1 LTGSKPVTKQARS
14 LSLVCIVLLLL
25 LSNIGILPITG
36 SEILAS
42 NSKPEISDLNQGKHL
57 PLEQTSSSNYNLVV
71 KWKYNASGKILFPPV
86 FGKDGTIYI
95 VSEPFYTLHAIDS
108 GGALKWK
115 YEVEYKVRFAPVVG
129 EDGTFYLCV
138 EDPKRYEYLYAINN
152 GTLKWKIK
160 AEIEIVEAGLFTT
173 SKEIVPSEID
183 SPPIMDDQG
192 TIYFMATSKTGIPP
206 RKAIFVVNNEGTLR
220 IKIADHEIEKWENEW
235 KYGIDKFGDLI
246 ITIDQSKTLRPIKS
260 ITARNGIVYIT
271 AAALKK
277 GGLFGETR
285 YDVIVAI
292 GPDGKVKWI
301 SELFLERKWLHIVN
315 GKDAL
320 YLVLIN
326 EKRNNDII
334 IQALGYDGR
343 VRYEF
348 KAADDYWNYRFLPI
362 IYRTLRVPPI
372 IDKDDTLYMIF
383 SNKD

>member
-1 LTGSKPVTKQARS
+1 MKSINTSAYSV
-14 LSLVCIVLLLL
+14 LSL
-25 LSNIGILPITG
+25 G
-36 SEILAS
+36 SFHTSIF
-42 NSKPEISDLNQGKHL
+42 
-57 PLEQTSSSNYNLVV
+57 TSS
-71 KWKYNASGKILFPPV
+71 
-86 FGKDGTIYI
+86 
-95 VSEPFYTLHAIDS
+95 
-108 GGALKWK
+108 
-115 YEVEYKVRFAPVVG
+115 
-129 EDGTFYLCV
+129 
-138 EDPKRYEYLYAINN
+138 
-152 GTLKWKIK
+152 
-160 AEIEIVEAGLFTT
+160 
-173 SKEIVPSEID
+173 PS
-183 SPPIMDDQG
+183 
-192 TIYFMATSKTGIPP
+192 
-206 RKAIFVVNNEGTLR
+206 
-220 IKIADHEIEKWENEW
+220 
-235 KYGIDKFGDLI
+235 
-246 ITIDQSKTLRPIKS
+246 
-260 ITARNGIVYIT
+260 
-271 AAALKK
+271 
-277 GGLFGETR
+277 FGETR